1 MQLIV
6 DSVTCDIFQI
16 YFHYNLFNPDKNCK
30 IQNKTKLNKSSTNN
44 YGNNY
49 GRKKNVNRIMSCII
63 F

>member
-30 IQNKTKLNKSSTNN
+30 IQNKTKLSKSSTNN

-49 GRKKNVNRIMSCII
+49 GKK
-63 F
+63 